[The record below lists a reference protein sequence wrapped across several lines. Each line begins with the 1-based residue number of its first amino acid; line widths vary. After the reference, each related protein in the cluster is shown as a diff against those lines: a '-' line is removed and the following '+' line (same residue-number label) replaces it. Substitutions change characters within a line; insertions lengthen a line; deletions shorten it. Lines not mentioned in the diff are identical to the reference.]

1 MFVIVYSK
9 IIKVNMQK
17 RIPFLDNFNRYRFI
31 LNNYEIFCCFDDML
45 KNANV
50 EKKGIFLEIF
60 KSIFSPP
67 LNKNG
72 IFF

>member
-9 IIKVNMQK
+9 IIKMNMQK

-45 KNANV
+45 KNAIALIN
-50 EKKGIFLEIF
+50 
-60 KSIFSPP
+60 
-67 LNKNG
+67 N
-72 IFF
+72 